1 MLLGLSAPVD
11 SICLFPFVRACP
23 RLSLSVCLS
32 VCLCAC
38 ASVCLRTVPLP
49 PPVALT
55 HCFISHSQPFN
66 FMSHITRYCL
76 DVVMQRHCLPAGRP
90 RMCTAQPASHP
101 PFLCQCGVKPLALAS
116 WPPRNCQLP
125 ESNRVTGFV
134 SRRQSPPTERC
145 VHSTHT
151 HVDRVRGTNYTGK
164 EAKILGSCSIG
175 VL

>member
-1 MLLGLSAPVD
+1 M
-11 SICLFPFVRACP
+11 
-23 RLSLSVCLS
+23 
-32 VCLCAC
+32 
-38 ASVCLRTVPLP
+38 CLRTVPLP

-90 RMCTAQPASHP
+90 RMCTAQPASQP

-125 ESNRVTGFV
+125 ESNRVAGFV

-151 HVDRVRGTNYTGK
+151 HTRRSGSRHQLYWERSENFGFVIDRGSLMIRVRFCS
-164 EAKILGSCSIG
+164 GSE
-175 VL
+175 